1 MRALSLF
8 AVLAAGLLSACGYMP
23 KFDMPKFDMPKFM
36 GSEAPPAPLTQ
47 TILFDLNSAALK
59 SEEVNALN
67 EFAGQLQCKDGYNIV
82 IEGHADNTGA
92 DGHNVVLSEKRSMMV
107 RDVLAANGVAT
118 DKIAVAGFGET
129 VPVAPNDQ
137 KDGRAQNRRVNV
149 IATQAEGGCGAAPAE
164 PMQTEGHRQGVPKYL
179 YRMGK
184 EGNA

>member
-1 MRALSLF
+1 MRALPLF
-8 AVLAAGLLSACGYMP
+8 AVLAASLLSACGYMP
-23 KFDMPKFDMPKFM
+23 KFEAPKFM
-36 GSEAPPAPLTQ
+36 RSETPPAPLTQ
-47 TILFDLNSAALK
+47 TVLFDLDSAALK
-59 SEEVNALN
+59 AEEVAALN
-67 EFAGQLQCKDGYNIV
+67 EFAGQLQCKDGYNVV

-92 DGHNVVLSEKRSMMV
+92 DGYNVALSEKRSMVV
-107 RDVLAANGVAT
+107 RDVLSANGVAA

-137 KDGRAQNRRVNV
+137 ASGRAQNRRVNV

-164 PMQTEGHRQGVPKYL
+164 PMQTEGDRNDVPKYL